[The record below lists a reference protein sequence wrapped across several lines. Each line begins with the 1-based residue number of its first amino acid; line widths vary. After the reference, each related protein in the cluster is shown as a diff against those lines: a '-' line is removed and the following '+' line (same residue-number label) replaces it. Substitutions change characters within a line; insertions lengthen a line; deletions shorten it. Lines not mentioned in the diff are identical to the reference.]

1 MIGAGAIVFDVG
13 YCGTGFALTQLF
25 APHAHSPKSASVEAS
40 RVANPA
46 SPIVRRGPTGFL
58 LVHGL
63 SGTPTELHYLAQ
75 QLEKEGHTVYC
86 PLLDGHSG
94 GTRTLR
100 ASRWQ
105 DWYASVERAHEKLQS
120 VCETVIV
127 GGSSAG
133 GILSLILAARRP
145 DQVSGLLLYA
155 PTLRLDGW
163 AIPRSFSLFRLVTQ
177 RWLAH
182 YFHFSDVEPYG
193 IKDERVRKL
202 AFAAMQTGADGAQPM
217 IGFPGTT
224 VLEFRWLTREARRV
238 LSKVRA
244 PTLIIHP
251 RDDDFSSLDGALLIQ
266 QRLGSRV
273 ETLVLDDSYHLVAL
287 DRQRDLVVDRTLRF
301 VRSLESTNQTAS
313 LEEYP
318 MPAWPLIDRPNVSSA
333 SRAQRQIAK

>member
-1 MIGAGAIVFDVG
+1 MNGAGDHVFTVG
-13 YCGTGFALTQLF
+13 YGRTGLGRPTYLHRTF
-25 APHAHSPKSASVEAS
+25 HSEVCVRWAC
-40 RVANPA
+40 RVASLT
-46 SPIVRRGPTGFL
+46 SPIARRGPTGFL
-58 LVHGL
+58 LIHGL

-75 QLEKEGHTVYC
+75 QLEKEGHTVHC
-86 PLLDGHSG
+86 PLLDGHDG
-94 GTRTLR
+94 GTEALR

-105 DWYASVERAHEKLQS
+105 DWYASVERAHEELQS

-163 AIPRSFSLFRLVTQ
+163 AIPRSFSLFKLVTQ
-177 RWLAH
+177 RWFAH

-202 AFAAMQTGADGAQPM
+202 AFAAMQTGSDGAQPM

-224 VLEFRWLTREARRV
+224 VLEFRWLTREACRV
-238 LSKVRA
+238 MSKVRA
-244 PTLIIHP
+244 PTLIVHP
-251 RDDDFSSLDGALLIQ
+251 RYDDFSSLDGALLIQ

-287 DRQRDLVVDRTLRF
+287 DRQRGLVVDRTLRF
-301 VRSLESTNQTAS
+301 VQSLQNSQQTAS

-318 MPAWPLIDRPNVSSA
+318 LPDWPLTDMPTVSSA
-333 SRAQRQIAK
+333 PPAQRQIESK

>member
-1 MIGAGAIVFDVG
+1 M
-13 YCGTGFALTQLF
+13 
-25 APHAHSPKSASVEAS
+25 ASL
-40 RVANPA
+40 A
-46 SPIVRRGPTGFL
+46 SPIARRGPTGFL

-86 PLLDGHSG
+86 PLLDGHGG
-94 GTRTLR
+94 GTRALR

-163 AIPRSFSLFRLVTQ
+163 AIPRSFSLFKLVTQ
-177 RWLAH
+177 RWVAH
-182 YFHFSDVEPYG
+182 FFHFSDIEPYG

-202 AFAAMQTGADGAQPM
+202 AFAAMQSWYRWCAADDRFSRYHRVGIPLADTRGTPHHEQGARANVDRPPSRRRFQQPGWCPVHPTAAGLAGGN
-217 IGFPGTT
+217 IG
-224 VLEFRWLTREARRV
+224 ARR
-238 LSKVRA
+238 
-244 PTLIIHP
+244 
-251 RDDDFSSLDGALLIQ
+251 
-266 QRLGSRV
+266 
-273 ETLVLDDSYHLVAL
+273 
-287 DRQRDLVVDRTLRF
+287 
-301 VRSLESTNQTAS
+301 
-313 LEEYP
+313 
-318 MPAWPLIDRPNVSSA
+318 
-333 SRAQRQIAK
+333 

>member
-1 MIGAGAIVFDVG
+1 
-13 YCGTGFALTQLF
+13 
-25 APHAHSPKSASVEAS
+25 
-40 RVANPA
+40 VANLA

-63 SGTPTELHYLAQ
+63 SGTPTELHFLAQ
-75 QLEKEGHTVYC
+75 KLEKEGHTVYC
-86 PLLDGHSG
+86 PLLDGHG
-94 GTRTLR
+94 GGSRTLR

-133 GILSLILAARRP
+133 GILSLILASRRP

-163 AIPRSFSLFRLVTQ
+163 AIPRSFSLFKLVTQ
-177 RWLAH
+177 RWLAR

-202 AFAAMQTGADGAQPM
+202 AFAAMQTGSDGAQPM

-224 VLEFRWLTREARRV
+224 VLEFRWLTREACRV
-238 LSKVRA
+238 MSKVRT
-244 PTLIIHP
+244 PTLIVHP
-251 RDDDFSSLDGALLIQ
+251 RYDDFSHLDGALLIQ
-266 QRLGSRV
+266 QRLRSRV

-301 VRSLESTNQTAS
+301 VQSLQNTQQTAS
-313 LEEYP
+313 LEDYP
-318 MPAWPLIDRPNVSSA
+318 LPAWPLTDCPNVSSP
-333 SRAQRQIAK
+333 SRAQRWIESK

>member
-1 MIGAGAIVFDVG
+1 MIGAGDHVFKVG
-13 YCGTGFALTQLF
+13 HGRTGLGPTQLF
-25 APHAHSPKSASVEAS
+25 APHLHSPKSASVGAS
-40 RVANPA
+40 RVPSLS
-46 SPIVRRGPTGFL
+46 SPIARRGPTGFL
-58 LVHGL
+58 LIHGL

-75 QLEKEGHTVYC
+75 QLENEGHTVYC

-105 DWYASVERAHEKLQS
+105 DWYASVERAHKQLQS
-120 VCETVIV
+120 ICETVIV

-163 AIPRSFSLFRLVTQ
+163 AIPRSFSLFKLVTQ
-177 RWLAH
+177 RWFAH
-182 YFHFSDVEPYG
+182 LFHFSDVEPFG

-202 AFAAMQTGADGAQPM
+202 AFAAMHTGTEGAQPM

-224 VLEFRWLTREARRV
+224 ALEFRWLTREARRV
-238 LSKVRA
+238 MSKVRA
-244 PTLIIHP
+244 PKLIAHP
-251 RDDDFSSLDGALLIQ
+251 RYDDFSSLDRALFIQ

-273 ETLVLDDSYHLVAL
+273 ETLVLDDWS
-287 DRQRDLVVDRTLRF
+287 
-301 VRSLESTNQTAS
+301 
-313 LEEYP
+313 P
-318 MPAWPLIDRPNVSSA
+318 
-333 SRAQRQIAK
+333 

>member
-1 MIGAGAIVFDVG
+1 
-13 YCGTGFALTQLF
+13 
-25 APHAHSPKSASVEAS
+25 
-40 RVANPA
+40 
-46 SPIVRRGPTGFL
+46 
-58 LVHGL
+58 
-63 SGTPTELHYLAQ
+63 LAQ

-105 DWYASVERAHEKLQS
+105 DWYASVERAHEQLQS

-145 DQVSGLLLYA
+145 DQVLGLLLYA

-163 AIPRSFSLFRLVTQ
+163 AIPRSFSLFKLVTQ
-177 RWLAH
+177 RWFAH
-182 YFHFSDVEPYG
+182 FFHFSDVEPYG

-202 AFAAMQTGADGAQPM
+202 AFAAMQTGTDGAQPM

-224 VLEFRWLTREARRV
+224 VLELRWLTREARRV
-238 LSKVRA
+238 MSKVRA
-244 PTLIIHP
+244 PTLIVHP
-251 RDDDFSSLDGALLIQ
+251 RYDDFSSLDGALFIQ

-301 VRSLESTNQTAS
+301 VQSLQNTQQTAS
-313 LEEYP
+313 LEECP
-318 MPAWPLIDRPNVSSA
+318 LPAWPLTDMPTVSSA
-333 SRAQRQIAK
+333 PPAQRQIESK